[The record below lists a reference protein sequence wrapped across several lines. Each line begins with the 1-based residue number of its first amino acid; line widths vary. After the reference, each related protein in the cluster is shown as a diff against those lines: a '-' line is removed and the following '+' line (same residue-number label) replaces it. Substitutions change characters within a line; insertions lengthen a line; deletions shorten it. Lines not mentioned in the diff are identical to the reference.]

1 LSVKRGDIYEVDL
14 EPTKGRE
21 QRGRRPVLI
30 VSPAAFNKHNP
41 PVIVPITSGGDY
53 ARNAGF
59 TVSLVGAGTRTTG
72 VILCHAMRALDLKAR
87 GAKRVE
93 AAPDYIIIE
102 VLDALADVLECC
114 QS

>member
-1 LSVKRGDIYEVDL
+1 
-14 EPTKGRE
+14 
-21 QRGRRPVLI
+21 
-30 VSPAAFNKHNP
+30 
-41 PVIVPITSGGDY
+41 
-53 ARNAGF
+53 
-59 TVSLVGAGTRTTG
+59 
-72 VILCHAMRALDLKAR
+72 MRALDLKAR